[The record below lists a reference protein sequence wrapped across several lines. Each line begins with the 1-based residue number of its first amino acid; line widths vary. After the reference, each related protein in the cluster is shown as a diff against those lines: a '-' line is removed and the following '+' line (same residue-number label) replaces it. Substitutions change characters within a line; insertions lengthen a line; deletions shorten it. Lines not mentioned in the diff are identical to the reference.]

1 MKKSEQSASEKV
13 IKSEEWEF
21 YCLVGLFRIISMVE
35 FKNNLCSAKTLTF
48 SITVNYWPTQTNLS
62 TAASSSS
69 PLFPDLATVVTTF
82 QYSDCQHYL
91 WITYI
96 LCTKMRLSLRGK
108 MTSIPVYVH
117 TSPAI
122 FSDSGVKASYIW
134 SLFSQGVLFL
144 FFLIT
149 LWFSVSYN
157 LILYILPICP
167 NFVHQIV
174 SSGMTGRCHGAMLG
188 LAPLFTADYNH
199 HLKCGEKRGSG

>member
-69 PLFPDLATVVTTF
+69 PLFPSALATVVTTF
-82 QYSDCQHYL
+82 QYLDCQHYL
-91 WITYI
+91 CIIYI

-122 FSDSGVKASYIW
+122 FSDSGVEASHPHPKSILSWRFNPIFTHSSVIFSVLQSYI
-134 SLFSQGVLFL
+134 
-144 FFLIT
+144 
-149 LWFSVSYN
+149 YN
-157 LILYILPICP
+157 IYCP
-167 NFVHQIV
+167 YFVHQIV
-174 SSGMTGRCHGAMLG
+174 SARQPA
-188 LAPLFTADYNH
+188 
-199 HLKCGEKRGSG
+199 

>member
-82 QYSDCQHYL
+82 QYYTRTANITCELLISFVQKWDCH
-91 WITYI
+91 W
-96 LCTKMRLSLRGK
+96 
-108 MTSIPVYVH
+108 
-117 TSPAI
+117 
-122 FSDSGVKASYIW
+122 GVKWRVFQYMFILLPPYLVTVASKHLIQ
-134 SLFSQGVLFL
+134 SQCFQGVLIL
-144 FFLIT
+144 FFLIH

-157 LILYILPICP
+157 LIHIYIANLP
-167 NFVHQIV
+167 
-174 SSGMTGRCHGAMLG
+174 
-188 LAPLFTADYNH
+188 
-199 HLKCGEKRGSG
+199 

>member
-21 YCLVGLFRIISMVE
+21 YCLVGLFRNISMVE

-69 PLFPDLATVVTTF
+69 PLFPALATVVTTF

-91 WITYI
+91 CIIYI

-117 TSPAI
+117 TCPAI
-122 FSDSGVKASYIW
+122 FSDSGVKASHPKSILSW
-134 SLFSQGVLFL
+134 RFNPIFPHSSV
-144 FFLIT
+144 I
-149 LWFSVSYN
+149 FSVLQSYIYCQFA
-157 LILYILPICP
+157 LILSIRLCQPAWP
-167 NFVHQIV
+167 E
-174 SSGMTGRCHGAMLG
+174 GAMV
-188 LAPLFTADYNH
+188 P
-199 HLKCGEKRGSG
+199 C